1 MTYFLY
7 LFQGAFRLYDL
18 DNDGYITRDELRDI
32 VDSIYKMVVSLP
44 SFIVSYLT
52 SSPSVYVWRTFYTSL
67 MGGRLHLVAFAKLL
81 VHFV

>member
-44 SFIVSYLT
+44 SFIVSYFT
-52 SSPSVYVWRTFYTSL
+52 SSPSVYVWRAFYTSL
-67 MGGRLHLVAFAKLL
+67 LGGRLHLVAFAKLL